1 MNVSRRDLALLLPG
15 LAGTATAAQAAS
27 GLPVLVSK
35 GYEFGDLDEA
45 LSSRAI
51 ENLTEAVTF
60 ARRALLDRQ
69 FEHYVQEFGPPAA
82 GSTTGSS
89 TWKA

>member
-1 MNVSRRDLALLLPG
+1 VALARDLFASKVAAYALG
-15 LAGTATAAQAAS
+15 IR
-27 GLPVLVSK
+27 
-35 GYEFGDLDEA
+35 GYAFGDLDET

-51 ENLTEAVTF
+51 DNLTCAVTF

-69 FEHYVQEFGPPAA
+69 FEYYVQEFGPPAA